1 MICAWCELRNDVRHF
16 RTDRVVSADV
26 LDESFSIPDTVIAK
40 MAGRAAGRSAGCHT
54 GYAAATTAPIWSTS
68 LALPRRR
75 VRLAWVPHRQA
86 AKRCTIP
93 APGVVAIPFAGA
105 TRHGLA
111 GFAFGLCQRRL
122 EGSDAMATVGGCQ
135 CGDVRYE
142 ISGDPLAL
150 YICHCRECQKQSA
163 SAFGMSLQ
171 VKRAGFRITRGE
183 ARSWSRSTDSRGR
196 LKCFFCPRCGSRI
209 WHESDP
215 PLDTVTI
222 KAGSLD
228 QSVDTSDAI
237 HIWTSRALRNLC
249 KSHLPVIVI

>member
-1 MICAWCELRNDVRHF
+1 
-16 RTDRVVSADV
+16 
-26 LDESFSIPDTVIAK
+26 
-40 MAGRAAGRSAGCHT
+40 
-54 GYAAATTAPIWSTS
+54 
-68 LALPRRR
+68 
-75 VRLAWVPHRQA
+75 
-86 AKRCTIP
+86 
-93 APGVVAIPFAGA
+93 
-105 TRHGLA
+105 
-111 GFAFGLCQRRL
+111 
-122 EGSDAMATVGGCQ
+122 MATVGGCQ

-142 ISGDPLAL
+142 IAGDPLAP
-150 YICHCRECQKQSA
+150 YICHRRECQKQSA

-237 HIWTSRALRNLC
+237 HSWTSRALRG
-249 KSHLPVIVI
+249 IVIPAAAMKFPEEPF